1 MRYLDGHFS
10 YLKRLEIT
18 KKKNV
23 IFYAFTSHCV
33 QSCTTFG
40 TTVGLNDLINSD
52 NCVGSRLR
60 NVEYFVFY
68 NFQLLLP
75 RYAMLARSSES

>member
-1 MRYLDGHFS
+1 VPVRYLDGHFS
-10 YLKRLEIT
+10 YLKPFEIT
-18 KKKNV
+18 KKEKCY
-23 IFYAFTSHCV
+23 ILRMYS

-40 TTVGLNDLINSD
+40 TTVGLTDLINSD

-75 RYAMLARSSES
+75 RYAMLARSLES